1 MGTIDSLLQPI
12 LNNFLSLDRDTFNG
26 WYELKIG
33 IPKAWV
39 YKENDVIKCETINS
53 NDTGTVLKIFSEKPN
68 IIVDD
73 LFKFVKIL
81 IDTNE
86 KISEKELEF
95 AKKMEEMKTTLEN
108 EAEKFYKELDDM
120 KDKSFDD
127 LTTIETKKS
136 PIKDIII
143 PKKETRGRPKKVI
156 KSDEIKQVK
165 ENG

>member
-39 YKENDVIKCETINS
+39 YKENDDIKCETVNS

-68 IIVDD
+68 VIVDD

-81 IDTNE
+81 IKTNE
-86 KISEKELEF
+86 EISEKELEF
-95 AKKMEEMKTTLEN
+95 TKKMEEMKITLEN

-120 KDKSFDD
+120 KDRSFNN
-127 LTTIETKKS
+127 LTATETKKTS
-136 PIKDIII
+136 IKDISLI
-143 PKKETRGRPKKVI
+143 PKKATRGRPKVTKKVI
-156 KSDEIKQVK
+156 KSDEIK
-165 ENG
+165 